1 MAKKITTPNKKV
13 TNLKE
18 SQAAKTLSLN
28 KKFIFQVLMIMILGT
43 GVFFFAKKYRGL
55 FLAGT
60 VNTKPITRWELNKAM
75 TKQYG
80 KQVLDEMVAEKL
92 LTSLA
97 KKENVTV
104 SSEDIDTE
112 IAKIT
117 EQVGGEDALNQTLE
131 QYGMTRDS
139 LRERLSTTLLQKE
152 IAEKL
157 FGSEVNVTDEEVN
170 TTYEQNKDFYG
181 EKTLDNVKADL
192 IEQLK
197 GQKLQQ
203 KFSAWF
209 ETQKN
214 EAQIN
219 IYL

>member
-1 MAKKITTPNKKV
+1 MSTKKTTPNKKV
-13 TNLKE
+13 TTNKE
-18 SQAAKTLSLN
+18 NNATKRPSLN
-28 KKFIFQVLMIMILGT
+28 NKFIFQIFIIIVLGT

-60 VNTKPITRWELNKAM
+60 VNTTPITRWELNKAM
-75 TKQYG
+75 AKQYG

-97 KKENVTV
+97 EKESVAVTP
-104 SSEDIDTE
+104 EDINDE
-112 IAKIT
+112 VAKIT
-117 EQVGGEDALNQTLE
+117 EQVGGEDALNQTLT

-139 LRERLSTTLLQKE
+139 LRERLKTTLLQKK

-157 FGSEVNVTDEEVN
+157 FSSEIEVTDEEVN
-170 TTYEQNKDFYG
+170 TAYDQNKDFYG
-181 EKTLDNVKADL
+181 DKTLDDVKADL

-197 GQKLQQ
+197 SQKLQQ
-203 KFSAWF
+203 KFSTWF
-209 ETQKN
+209 EDQKTK
-214 EAQIN
+214 AQIN